1 MGINPYK
8 KDHAIAAQ
16 MREQLEFEYR
26 QVEQRI
32 HFCEVS
38 ARTYGFMPKNLQA
51 ELDELQPKERRLGE
65 KLSRAKAEERGLRQL
80 HDEWERDNR
89 DPDKA
94 KAIPYEPD
102 DEPGR

>member
-1 MGINPYK
+1 MGTNPYRK
-8 KDHAIAAQ
+8 EHAIEAKR
-16 MREQLEFEYR
+16 REQLEFEYR

-32 HFCEVS
+32 HFCDVS
-38 ARTYGFMPKNLQA
+38 ARTYGFMPENLQA
-51 ELDELQPKERRLGE
+51 ELDELQPKEKAIQA
-65 KLSRAKAEERGLRQL
+65 KLADARARERGLRQL
-80 HDEWERDNR
+80 HDEWERDHR